1 VGAPHSVG
9 ANFYCNN
16 NPLTSLEGAPQTVY
30 GDFIYYNRGLARNNQ
45 LSTNTIKGIF
55 ALMKKGE
62 SYQKALEE
70 YWPEMVEEDKVLMY
84 KEMPNLSPEDVRKYK
99 ALATYG
105 SIKNYL

>member
-1 VGAPHSVG
+1 
-9 ANFYCNN
+9 
-16 NPLTSLEGAPQTVY
+16 
-30 GDFIYYNRGLARNNQ
+30 
-45 LSTNTIKGIF
+45 
-55 ALMKKGE
+55 MKKGE